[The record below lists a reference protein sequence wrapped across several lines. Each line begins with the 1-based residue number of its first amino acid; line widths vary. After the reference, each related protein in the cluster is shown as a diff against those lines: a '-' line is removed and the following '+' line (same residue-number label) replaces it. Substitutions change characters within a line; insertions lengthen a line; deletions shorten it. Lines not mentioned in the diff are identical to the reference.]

1 MEYTTLGKTGLQV
14 SRICLGCMSFG
25 APGWLGWQW
34 VLDEA
39 ASEPF
44 FRRAVELGINFFDTA
59 DSYSDGRSEETTG
72 RWLKEYAQRDEV
84 VIATKV
90 RFGPGDRPNMS
101 GLSRKHIQQACEGSL
116 RRLQVET
123 IDLYQIH
130 RLDAQTPIEE
140 TLAAL
145 DQLVSQGKVRYIGAC
160 SMYAYQFMRALGL
173 SDRHG
178 WARFVSMQNQ
188 YNLLYREEEREMMA
202 LCRAEGIGVI
212 PWSPLAR
219 GVLARKFTGTPQE
232 ATSRAG
238 TDPLVRLYQAPQ
250 DQDIIA
256 EVSRIADARGCTMS
270 QVALA
275 WLLSKPALTAP
286 IVGASRSQHVD
297 DAAAAVDIRLS
308 AEEIAALE
316 RPYRA
321 KPSFGITPPYRYPQP
336 GAIHDREEREPT
348 L

>member
-1 MEYTTLGKTGLQV
+1 
-14 SRICLGCMSFG
+14 
-25 APGWLGWQW
+25 
-34 VLDEA
+34 
-39 ASEPF
+39 
-44 FRRAVELGINFFDTA
+44 
-59 DSYSDGRSEETTG
+59 
-72 RWLKEYAQRDEV
+72 

-90 RFGPGDRPNMS
+90 CFGPRDRPNMS

-116 RRLQVET
+116 RRLQVQT
-123 IDLYQIH
+123 IDLYQVH
-130 RLDAQTPIEE
+130 RLDGQTPIEE

-202 LCRAEGIGVI
+202 LCRQEGIGVI

-219 GVLARKFTGTPQE
+219 GLLARRPARTADA
-232 ATSRAG
+232 ATARAES
-238 TDPLVRLYQAPQ
+238 DPLVRLYRAPE
-250 DQDIIA
+250 DLEIIA
-256 EVSRIADARGCTMS
+256 EVARIAEARGCTMS

-275 WLLSKPALTAP
+275 WLLSKPALAAP
-286 IVGASRSQHVD
+286 IVGASQLHHVG
-297 DAAAAVDIRLS
+297 DAAAAVDIRLTM
-308 AEEIAALE
+308 EEIAALE

-336 GAIHDREEREPT
+336 GAIHDREQR
-348 L
+348 